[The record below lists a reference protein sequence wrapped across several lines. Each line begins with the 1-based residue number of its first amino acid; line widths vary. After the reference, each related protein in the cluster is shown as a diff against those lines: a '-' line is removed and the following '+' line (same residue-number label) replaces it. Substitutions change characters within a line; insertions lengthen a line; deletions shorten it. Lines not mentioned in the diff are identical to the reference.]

1 MEQQISATT
10 AWIYSVLFA
19 FLPYVAFGIFIAGLI
34 WRIRHANPTIQALS
48 TQFLSNDKMI
58 KWGSPFFHF
67 AVIGVFFGH
76 IFGLL
81 APEPLY
87 IWLMSNETK
96 RLLAII
102 MGGAAGIV
110 ALAGITLMMVR
121 RFTNERVSVRSSFAD
136 KAIVVLIFVQI
147 LTGLLGTYV
156 TSQSPLESYMTIDH
170 WAQGLFIFKPDSWIH
185 LLDTSLIHKIHIL
198 LGFLI
203 VIVFPFTK
211 LMHMVA
217 TPLQYLFRPNK
228 VINNGSL

>member
-19 FLPYVAFGIFIAGLI
+19 YLPYVAFGIFIAGLI

-58 KWGSPFFHF
+58 KWGSPLFHF

-76 IFGLL
+76 MLGLR

-96 RLLAII
+96 GLLALI
-102 MGGAAGIV
+102 
-110 ALAGITLMMVR
+110 GITHMMVR
-121 RFTNERVSVRSSFAD
+121 RFSNERVSVRSSFAD

-156 TSQSPLESYMTIDH
+156 TSQSPLEAYMTIDH

>member
-19 FLPYVAFGIFIAGLI
+19 YLPYVAFGIFIAGLI

-58 KWGSPFFHF
+58 KWGS
-67 AVIGVFFGH
+67 
-76 IFGLL
+76 L

-102 MGGAAGIV
+102 MGGAAGII
-110 ALAGITLMMVR
+110 ALIGITLMMVR
-121 RFTNERVSVRSSFAD
+121 RFSNERGSVRSSFAD

-156 TSQSPLESYMTIDH
+156 TSQSPLEAYMTIDH

>member
-34 WRIRHANPTIQALS
+34 WRIRHANQALS

-58 KWGSPFFHF
+58 KWGSPLFHF

>member
-19 FLPYVAFGIFIAGLI
+19 YLPYVAFGIFIAGLI

-58 KWGSPFFHF
+58 KWGSPLFHF

-87 IWLMSNETK
+87 WLMSNETK

-110 ALAGITLMMVR
+110 AFAGITLMMIR
-121 RFTNERVSVRSSFAD
+121 RFSNERVSVRSSFAD

-156 TSQSPLESYMTIDH
+156 TSQSPLEAYMTIDH

-217 TPLQYLFRPNK
+217 TPIQYLFRPNK

>member
-19 FLPYVAFGIFIAGLI
+19 YLPYVAFGIFIAGLI

-58 KWGSPFFHF
+58 KWGSPLFHF

-110 ALAGITLMMVR
+110 AFAGITLMMIR
-121 RFTNERVSVRSSFAD
+121 RFSNERVSVRSSAD

-156 TSQSPLESYMTIDH
+156 TSQSPLEAYMTIDH

-217 TPLQYLFRPNK
+217 TPIQYLFRPNK

>member
-19 FLPYVAFGIFIAGLI
+19 YLPYVAFGIFIAGLI

-58 KWGSPFFHF
+58 KWGSPLFHF

-102 MGGAAGIV
+102 MGGAAGII
-110 ALAGITLMMVR
+110 ALIGITLMMVR
-121 RFTNERVSVRSSFAD
+121 RFCGASTPTPPAVRLP
-136 KAIVVLIFVQI
+136 VLRRWDARANMAR
-147 LTGLLGTYV
+147 
-156 TSQSPLESYMTIDH
+156 SR
-170 WAQGLFIFKPDSWIH
+170 
-185 LLDTSLIHKIHIL
+185 SL
-198 LGFLI
+198 
-203 VIVFPFTK
+203 
-211 LMHMVA
+211 
-217 TPLQYLFRPNK
+217 
-228 VINNGSL
+228 S